1 MVLGVGM
8 AVDANIIMYERI
20 KDELRIGRTIKQAF
34 SKANKSSFLTIFD
47 SNLTTVIAAAV
58 LFFFGESSVKG
69 FATMLLLGILMI
81 FVTAVFLSR
90 FLLSLLVS
98 SNIFKNQFWLFGVK
112 RINDMILMKV

>member
-1 MVLGVGM
+1 M

-20 KDELRIGRTIKQAF
+20 KDELRIGRTLKQAY

-81 FVTAVFLSR
+81 FVTVFLSR
-90 FLLSLLVS
+90 GLLSLLVS
-98 SNIFKNQFWLFGVK
+98 SNFFKKNIGYLELRK
-112 RINDMILMKV
+112 RSP